1 MGLFFFN
8 VTALALL
15 CGLEAVPAALYPRR
29 RYLNRKALLA
39 LGFSYLCFLAMFRGA
54 ACGNDTENYR
64 EFFQKVVTQRGLW
77 YAVQHTSFEPLF
89 TALTFLLS
97 RLTRDP
103 QILFVVTAL
112 FSFAVSGRFFARYSQ
127 APCFSLYLFF
137 TLQIF
142 DFYISG
148 IRQAIAIA
156 VLLLAYEALD
166 KGHNVRS
173 LLLILLAGLFHRT
186 AWLWFPVF
194 FLLRIRRRRTFVWV
208 TGLSGMVCLVGAR
221 YLVRVIAAIVPRYQ
235 LYFGSSYLQSGAK
248 LSLMLYF
255 LVFGLM
261 LLVGELLRGQGD
273 VSVQGER
280 DFRLSSLLLLVC
292 ILGYTAPIF
301 SRFLQ
306 YFSAEPVRLF
316 CQSPASH
323 AGPHPAA
330 AAAGLSAGLCGLR
343 LHHPSAPHPGV
354 VYHLSLCVLL
364 VSLTRQGKRFI

>member
-1 MGLFFFN
+1 MELFFFN
-8 VTALALL
+8 AAFFALL
-15 CGLEAVPAALYPRR
+15 CGLEATPLSVYPQR
-29 RYLNRKALLA
+29 RYLNSKFLLG
-39 LGFSYLCFLAMFRGA
+39 LGISYLCFLAMFRGVS
-54 ACGNDTENYR
+54 CGNDTENYR
-64 EFFQKVVTQRGLW
+64 EFFQVVASQKNLW
-77 YAVQHTSFEPLF
+77 HTIRHTSFEPLF
-89 TALTFLLS
+89 TALTFFLS

-103 QILFVVTAL
+103 QILFIVTSL
-112 FSFAVSGRFFARYSQ
+112 FSFAVTGRFLAKFSL

-148 IRQAIAIA
+148 IRQALAIA
-156 VLLLAYEALD
+156 LLLLAYEAMTQKKNL
-166 KGHNVRS
+166 RT

-194 FLLRIRRRRTFVWV
+194 FLLRVRRRRAFLGVAALV
-208 TGLSGMVCLVGAR
+208 GAVCLVSSR
-221 YLVRVIAAIVPRYQ
+221 YLVAVIASIFPRYQ

-306 YFSAEPVRLF
+306 YFQLN
-316 CQSPASH
+316 
-323 AGPHPAA
+323 
-330 AAAGLSAGLCGLR
+330 LCVYFANR
-343 LHHPSAPHPGV
+343 LHRMPDRTRRLLLPVCLLAFA
-354 VYHLSLCVLL
+354 VYDCTIHLLRTPEWYTTYPFVFCWSP
-364 VSLTRQGKRFI
+364 